1 MGSAKKL
8 TVKSCATT
16 AEVFTHQSR
25 SDPLF
30 PVIVCL
36 SARLTMN
43 ICTKS
48 EQITAFVYPCIE
60 IWMYLWGLI
69 QDPDF

>member
-30 PVIVCL
+30 PVIICL

-48 EQITAFVYPCIE
+48 EHYCICISVHRNMDAFVVLNSE
-60 IWMYLWGLI
+60 S
-69 QDPDF
+69 